1 MATGQVLNP
10 GDHIYTECL
19 GGSYYHHGFVRMH
32 GSKSTLN
39 LPRQGQLLN
48 SFVHGSHVD
57 LIKPTFGFHP
67 ITTHLEV
74 TLSLKRLTLMGHVDL
89 RHICRQRPGDKPQHW
104 KNPNHNK
111 CSHSFPWTRQRR
123 QSNGLY
129 RYEYDVSLL
138 SFTFKTSG
146 SCTPWS
152 CYDPNTVIK
161 RAYDYLRDQ
170 NFGDYNFVFN
180 NCEHFATK
188 CKMGKA
194 RCNQA
199 LWGTGLPGALVYNVT
214 RRLTKDILW

>member
-1 MATGQVLNP
+1 MATGQVVLLNP

-19 GGSYYHHGFVRMH
+19 GGSYYHHGIYVGR
-32 GSKSTLN
+32 GLVTN
-39 LPRQGQLLN
+39 PNTGNTR
-48 SFVHGSHVD
+48 
-57 LIKPTFGFHP
+57 T
-67 ITTHLEV
+67 ITNAVIHFLGLEKEGKV
-74 TLSLKRLTLMGHVDL
+74 KKT
-89 RHICRQRPGDKPQHW
+89 KPQCQTCFY
-104 KNPNHNK
+104 KPK
-111 CSHSFPWTRQRR
+111 GPGIVLTCLDCFREG
-123 QSNGLY
+123 NGLY

-138 SFTFKTSG
+138 SFNFKTSG

-152 CYDPNTVIK
+152 CSDPNTVIK

-170 NFGDYNFVFN
+170 NFGDYSFVFN

-199 LWGTGLPGALVYNVT
+199 LWGTGLPGAMVYNVA

>member
-19 GGSYYHHGFVRMH
+19 GGSYYHHGIYVGR
-32 GSKSTLN
+32 GL
-39 LPRQGQLLN
+39 
-48 SFVHGSHVD
+48 
-57 LIKPTFGFHP
+57 
-67 ITTHLEV
+67 V
-74 TLSLKRLTLMGHVDL
+74 T
-89 RHICRQRPGDKPQHW
+89 
-104 KNPNHNK
+104 NPNTGK
-111 CSHSFPWTRQRR
+111 TRTITNAVIHFLGLDKEG
-123 QSNGLY
+123 NGLY